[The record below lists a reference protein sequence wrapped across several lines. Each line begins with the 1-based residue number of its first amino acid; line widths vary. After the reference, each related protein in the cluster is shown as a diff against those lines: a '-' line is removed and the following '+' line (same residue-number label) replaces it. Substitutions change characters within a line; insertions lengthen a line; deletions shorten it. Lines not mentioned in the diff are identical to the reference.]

1 MNAEQLFRKTMP
13 FCMAKCALGGVMVLI
28 MGLLLAIFAGIGW
41 LFGDTGLFIGFLIW
55 CGSIKYVHLLIM
67 NYVGYLFKAG
77 HIAVLAEAAA
87 TGRVPSNQVEYG
99 KELVKERFVTANV
112 YLALDKLIAGAVKQ
126 IQRKIEKAS
135 NYLDFIPGM
144 DKAASLVKWFVEL
157 SLGYIDECCLGY
169 TFYQSQQGAFQSACD
184 GVVIYAQ
191 NVKHLLKNAA
201 MTMLKL
207 ILATLAAV
215 LVIFI
220 PVGVLF
226 KLLRWSGLFAFVLAC
241 LIHGWSSSLSWTAMC
256 SVRRWRAIWLLRP
269 PRKSPLICTAVSA
282 AFPPAS
288 RRCGKKQRLKAAT
301 VHSPIILRPPMTRPL
316 TKRLHIK
323 QAHTKRLH
331 TKRLSMMK
339 SVKKCLPYTKRRK
352 SRRPRLAVQE
362 ANSAETAAQ
371 KTKALRASAVPAAQ
385 NCNQSCM
392 NGGSLWRTLA

>member
-87 TGRVPSNQVEYG
+87 TGRVPANQVEYG

-112 YLALDKLIAGAVKQ
+112 YFALDKLVASAVKQ

-201 MTMLKL
+201 LTMLKL
-207 ILATLAAV
+207 VLATLAAV

-226 KLLRWSGLFAFVLAC
+226 KILRWSGLFAFVLAC
-241 LIHGWSSSLSWTAMC
+241 LIAWVVKFAFLDSYVLCQTMAGYMAVAPTTQITFDLYGSLCRISSSFKEMWE
-256 SVRRWRAIWLLRP
+256 
-269 PRKSPLICTAVSA
+269 
-282 AFPPAS
+282 
-288 RRCGKKQRLKAAT
+288 KAKAEGG
-301 VHSPIILRPPMTRPL
+301 
-316 TKRLHIK
+316 
-323 QAHTKRLH
+323 
-331 TKRLSMMK
+331 
-339 SVKKCLPYTKRRK
+339 Y
-352 SRRPRLAVQE
+352 
-362 ANSAETAAQ
+362 SAEPSHA
-371 KTKALRASAVPAAQ
+371 ASAHEPSAYEAPSYEAPAYVTPAYQ
-385 NCNQSCM
+385 APANNEAAEEMPVAYEAPQTPAHRSRGKFCGNCGAKNESTAGFCGSC
-392 NGGSLWRTLA
+392 GTKL

>member
-77 HIAVLAEAAA
+77 HIAVLAEVAA
-87 TGRVPSNQVEYG
+87 TGQVPSNQVEYG

-112 YLALDKLIAGAVKQ
+112 YFALDKLVASAVKQ

-201 MTMLKL
+201 LTMLKL
-207 ILATLAAV
+207 VLATLAAV

-226 KLLRWSGLFAFVLAC
+226 KILRWSGLFAFVLAC
-241 LIHGWSSSLSWTAMC
+241 LIAWVVKFAFLDSYVLCQTMAGYMAVAPTTQITFDLYGSLCRISSSFKEMWE
-256 SVRRWRAIWLLRP
+256 
-269 PRKSPLICTAVSA
+269 
-282 AFPPAS
+282 
-288 RRCGKKQRLKAAT
+288 KAKAEGG
-301 VHSPIILRPPMTRPL
+301 
-316 TKRLHIK
+316 
-323 QAHTKRLH
+323 
-331 TKRLSMMK
+331 
-339 SVKKCLPYTKRRK
+339 Y
-352 SRRPRLAVQE
+352 
-362 ANSAETAAQ
+362 SAEPSHA
-371 KTKALRASAVPAAQ
+371 ASAHEPSAYEAPSYEAPAYVTPAYQ
-385 NCNQSCM
+385 APANNEAAEEMPVAYEAPQTPARRSRGKFCGNCGAKNESTAGFCGSC
-392 NGGSLWRTLA
+392 GTKL

>member
-77 HIAVLAEAAA
+77 HIAVLAEVAA
-87 TGRVPSNQVEYG
+87 TGQVPSNQVEYG

-241 LIHGWSSSLSWTAMC
+241 LIAWVVKFAFLDSYVLCQTMAGYMAVAPTTQITFDLYGSLCRISSSFKEMWEKARAEGGYSTQPDYTAPAHDTSAYEAPAYQTSAYETPAYQA
-256 SVRRWRAIWLLRP
+256 SVHDEVCEEMPAVYEAPQISQTPTRRSRGKFCGNCGA
-269 PRKSPLICTAVSA
+269 KNESTAG
-282 AFPPAS
+282 F
-288 RRCGKKQRLKAAT
+288 CG
-301 VHSPIILRPPMTRPL
+301 
-316 TKRLHIK
+316 
-323 QAHTKRLH
+323 
-331 TKRLSMMK
+331 
-339 SVKKCLPYTKRRK
+339 
-352 SRRPRLAVQE
+352 
-362 ANSAETAAQ
+362 
-371 KTKALRASAVPAAQ
+371 
-385 NCNQSCM
+385 SC
-392 NGGSLWRTLA
+392 GAKL

>member
-1 MNAEQLFRKTMP
+1 MMNAEQLFRKTMP

-28 MGLLLAIFAGIGW
+28 MGVLLALFAGIGW
-41 LFGDTGLFIGFLIW
+41 LFGDTGLLIGFIVW
-55 CGSIKYVHLLIM
+55 CGSIKYVHLAVM

-87 TGRVPSNQVEYG
+87 TGRVPANQVTYG

-112 YLALDKLIAGAVKQ
+112 YFALDKLVAGAVKQ

-144 DKAASLVKWFVEL
+144 DKAANLVKWFVEL

-207 ILATLAAV
+207 VLATLAAV

-226 KLLRWSGLFAFVLAC
+226 KLLRWSGLFAFILAC
-241 LIHGWSSSLSWTAMC
+241 LIAWVVKFAFLDSYVLCQTMAGYMAVAPSTQITFDLYGSLCRISSSFKEMWEKAKAEGGYS
-256 SVRRWRAIWLLRP
+256 SEP
-269 PRKSPLICTAVSA
+269 GYA
-282 AFPPAS
+282 APAYDAPTYEESNYEVPAS
-288 RRCGKKQRLKAAT
+288 ETPVYQTPASNEAAGEMP
-301 VHSPIILRPPMTRPL
+301 V
-316 TKRLHIK
+316 
-323 QAHTKRLH
+323 
-331 TKRLSMMK
+331 
-339 SVKKCLPYTKRRK
+339 VY
-352 SRRPRLAVQE
+352 E
-362 ANSAETAAQ
+362 AAQ
-371 KTKALRASAVPAAQ
+371 APQTPARRSRGKFCG
-385 NCNQSCM
+385 NCGAKNESTAGFCG
-392 NGGSLWRTLA
+392 NCGARL

>member
-28 MGLLLAIFAGIGW
+28 MGVLLAIFAGIGW
-41 LFGDTGLFIGFLIW
+41 LFGDTGLFIGFIIW

-87 TGRVPSNQVEYG
+87 TGRVPANQVEYG

-112 YLALDKLIAGAVKQ
+112 YFALDKLVAGAVKQ

-207 ILATLAAV
+207 VLATLAAV

-226 KLLRWSGLFAFVLAC
+226 KLLKWSGLFAFILAC
-241 LIHGWSSSLSWTAMC
+241 LIAWVVKFAFLDSYVLCQTMAGYMAVAPTTQITFDLYGKLSRISSSFKELWEKGKAESGYGTEGGYNAEPVYATPVYDTPAYEAPVHETPAYQAPVHDGAAEEMPVVYEAPQA
-256 SVRRWRAIWLLRP
+256 SQTPARRSRGKFCGNCGA
-269 PRKSPLICTAVSA
+269 KNESA
-282 AFPPAS
+282 AGF
-288 RRCGKKQRLKAAT
+288 CG
-301 VHSPIILRPPMTRPL
+301 
-316 TKRLHIK
+316 
-323 QAHTKRLH
+323 
-331 TKRLSMMK
+331 
-339 SVKKCLPYTKRRK
+339 
-352 SRRPRLAVQE
+352 
-362 ANSAETAAQ
+362 
-371 KTKALRASAVPAAQ
+371 
-385 NCNQSCM
+385 SC
-392 NGGSLWRTLA
+392 GAKL